1 MKNYYIIDFDSTFIK
16 VEAIDELSE
25 IVLKENLDKDEITKE
40 IKKTTALG
48 MEGKI
53 KFSESLLKRLSLL
66 PIKKEDIDK
75 LIKHLKTKITPSIKR
90 NKDFFKKHSDN
101 IYIISGG
108 FKEYIY
114 PVVKK
119 FGILENHILSNSF
132 ICKNNKVLGFDKKNI
147 LSQENGKARVVKS
160 LHLEGNVFVLGDG
173 YTDFEI
179 KKLNKSV
186 KFVAFCENVKRE
198 SVVKK
203 ADLIVHSFDEF
214 LFSLNLPRALSYPK
228 SKMKVLLTEN
238 IDKSAA
244 RKFEDQGYDA
254 ELLENALDEESLIEK
269 IKDVSILGVRSKT
282 AISKKVL
289 ENAPKLI
296 AIGAFCIGT
305 DRIDLLECTKKGI
318 VVFNA
323 PYSNTKSVV
332 ELTIAEIIV
341 LYRNVID
348 KNNKLHLG
356 IWDKSARG
364 SHEVR
369 GKHLGIVGY
378 GNIGTQ
384 LGVIAQSLGME
395 VYFYDIVERLA
406 IGNVKKCQTLP
417 KLLQLSDVITIHV
430 DGRKSNVNL
439 IGEKEFKKMKDG
451 VIFLNLSRGFIVD
464 IQALRK
470 YIVNGKI
477 KGTAVDV
484 FPNEPNGNG
493 EKFTSL
499 LQRLPNVILT
509 PHIGG
514 STEEAQEDIGEFVSK
529 KLMDFVDIG
538 NTTLSVNFP
547 NLNLSQMQKIHRLIH
562 IHKNVPGVLAK
573 INTALFESGANIEN
587 QILGTNDIIGCVITD
602 INKKY
607 SDDLQIKLKNIEETI
622 KLRILY

>member
-1 MKNYYIIDFDSTFIK
+1 MKNYYIIDFDSTFIQT
-16 VEAIDELSE
+16 EAIDELSE
-25 IVLKENLDKDEITKE
+25 IVLKGNLNKDRITSE

-53 KFSESLLKRLSLL
+53 KFSKSLSKRLSLL
-66 PIKKEDIDK
+66 KIEKKDIEK
-75 LIKHLKTKITPSIKR
+75 LIKHLKAKITPSIER
-90 NKDFFKKHSDN
+90 NKEFFKENRNS

-114 PVVKK
+114 PVVKR
-119 FGILENHILSNSF
+119 FGVLENHILSNSF
-132 ICKNNKVLGFDKKNI
+132 IIKNNKVLGFDKKNI
-147 LSQENGKARVVKS
+147 LSQENGKARAVKS

-179 KKLNKSV
+179 KKLDKKV
-186 KFVAFCENVKRE
+186 KFVAFCENVTRE
-198 SVVKK
+198 NVVKK
-203 ADLIVHSFDEF
+203 ADLTVNSFDEF
-214 LFSLNLPRALSYPK
+214 LFSLGLPRALSYPK

-238 IDKSAA
+238 IDKSAVK
-244 RKFEDQGYDA
+244 KFKDQGYTV
-254 ELLENALDEESLIEK
+254 ELLENALDEKTLIEK

-282 AISKKVL
+282 AVSKKVL

-305 DRIDLLECTKKGI
+305 DKIDLLECTKKGI

-341 LYRNVID
+341 LFRNVIE
-348 KNNKLHLG
+348 KSNKLHSG
-356 IWDKSARG
+356 VWDKSAKG

-369 GKHLGIVGY
+369 GKRLGIVGY

-384 LGVIAQSLGME
+384 LGIIAQALGME
-395 VYFYDIVERLA
+395 VYFYDIVEKLA
-406 IGNVKKCQTLP
+406 VGNVRKCQTLLE
-417 KLLQLSDVITIHV
+417 LLQISDVIAIHV
-430 DGRKSNVNL
+430 DGRKSNQNL
-439 IGEKEFKKMKDG
+439 IGEKEFKQMKDG

-464 IQALRK
+464 IQALHK

-477 KGTAVDV
+477 KGAAVDV

-493 EKFTSL
+493 EKFNSL
-499 LQRLPNVILT
+499 LRNLPNVILT

-514 STEEAQEDIGEFVSK
+514 STEEAQEDIGEFVGK
-529 KLMDFVDIG
+529 KLIDFIDLG

-573 INTALFESGANIEN
+573 INTALSETGANIEN

-602 INKKY
+602 INKEY
-607 SDDLQIKLKNIEETI
+607 SNDLQTKLKNIEETI
-622 KLRILY
+622 KFRLLY